1 MSSPSNRGRRG
12 AAVLEAWNRR
22 LHYYLGLYFLLF
34 IWLFS
39 FTGLLLNHP
48 RWSLSRIPNDA
59 NPAYERTIEPP
70 RGGAD
75 LERARDVM
83 RQLGLTGEIDW
94 PQAAQPQ
101 GRLDFNIAYPRQAAQ
116 VRVDLA
122 RNRATVLQIDR
133 SLWSG
138 LRIMHTFS
146 GWRYTS
152 AGTSRDWIVT
162 SLWVVAMDA
171 VAAGLLVMVFGSYY
185 MWWRLERMRTA
196 GWVALAAGWVSCA
209 FFVYGLGFGG

>member
-1 MSSPSNRGRRG
+1 MSSPLDSKRPAGAALETWNRG
-12 AAVLEAWNRR
+12 

-34 IWLFS
+34 IWLFA

-48 RWSLSRIPNDA
+48 RWSLARIPNDS
-59 NPAYERTIEPP
+59 NPAYERTIDSP
-70 RGGAD
+70 RGGTD

-83 RQLGLTGEIDW
+83 RQLGLAGEIDW
-94 PQAAQPQ
+94 PQASQAT
-101 GRLDFNIAYPRQAAQ
+101 GRLDFNSAYPKQTTQ

-122 RNRATVLQIDR
+122 RQRATVQQIDR

-152 AGTSRDWIVT
+152 TGTSRDWIVT
-162 SLWVVAMDA
+162 SVWVVAMDA
-171 VAAGLLVMVFGSYY
+171 LAAGLLVMVIGSYY
-185 MWWRLERMRTA
+185 MWWRLKRMRTA
-196 GWVALAAGWVSCA
+196 GWVALAAGWASCA
-209 FFVYGLGFGG
+209 FFVYGFGFGG